1 MTALFVPF
9 PSLDADLSLPFLHHS
24 ATVHFPIGFLT
35 LSFALDTLQLLPA
48 VTHGLTY
55 LKVFPPAAVVNTLS
69 HYTGAAG
76 LLSAV
81 PSILTGLSELYGM
94 WKGQVEEKGLKGS
107 VADAAVKK
115 DIKGEKLK
123 TTLTHAT
130 LNDIVLGIAAYNWF
144 VFSLLSLFFHFPRLL
159 SASLSLSHFVLPSPP
174 PDIPPLPFLPL
185 TSSSL
190 LSGGPAVNLPT
201 SSSRPRTPSSPP
213 PPSPSSSTPLTSAP
227 PSSTNTVS
235 ESRGRERRR
244 RLRRRLTRSEFSLA
258 CPSFLS

>member
-1 MTALFVPF
+1 
-9 PSLDADLSLPFLHHS
+9 LHHYYS

-130 LNDIVLGIAAYNWF
+130 LNDIVLGIAAYNWC
-144 VFSLLSLFFHFPRLL
+144 VFSHPSPLFPLSSPVSDPLF
-159 SASLSLSHFVLPSPP
+159 LPSRSPHSSS
-174 PDIPPLPFLPL
+174 LHSFSLRSLLFSPL
-185 TSSSL
+185 TSL
-190 LSGGPAVNLPT
+190 CLRVGGPAVNPPT
-201 SSSRPRTPSSPP
+201 SSSRPPTPSSPP
-213 PPSPSSSTPLTSAP
+213 PPSPSSSIPLTSVP
-227 PSSTNTVS
+227 PSFTSTVS
-235 ESRGRERRR
+235 ECRGREKRRR
-244 RLRRRLTRSEFSLA
+244 SRRRLTRSAFTSLLSFSDQADEPL
-258 CPSFLS
+258 CVRRN